1 MPSRLHRLRS
11 HGLVCLLVTG
21 PIASV
26 LPATSLAAAPAETVG
41 TVRELVTGDIACYL
55 TYTDGEGR
63 KVEVMAD
70 FAVCERPQ
78 ELLGKRVRLRFGTAR
93 VQAASCQ
100 GNPDCTATQTVRL
113 VTEVTPLSSRVP
125 R

>member
-1 MPSRLHRLRS
+1 MPSRLQSLRN
-11 HGLVCLLVTG
+11 GRFVRPLLAAL
-21 PIASV
+21 IASV
-26 LPATSLAAAPAETVG
+26 LPATSFAAAPAETVG
-41 TVRELVTGDIACYL
+41 TVRELVAGDIACYL

-100 GNPDCTATQTVRL
+100 GNPDCKATEIVRL
-113 VTEVTPLSSRVP
+113 VTQATPLSSRVP